1 MTSLGGAP
9 TRLEISLVGAAGPT
23 DRPGRG
29 FGFIAGGPDQLL
41 GWLEQQLGLS
51 GVDERWWRVEL
62 LARGIARALDGD
74 RAAAS
79 FADFQPLESIEAS
92 FKIDR
97 FGTAGKLL
105 HLRDS
110 LLLEGPLAGAPNID
124 AWPAADYAK
133 LPTLAAAASAAG
145 KAACAHLPA
154 DHLFL
159 FRRGVADRLGAV
171 AAALAADQILPR
183 YEIVLVEPLQ
193 TWPRRWQDLLR
204 RLHVAPADRGDP
216 AHVQSVEEFAPVGP
230 VAETGTTL
238 AAWQSLVDPRGTETL
253 PSKPGSLAANA
264 ADKTLAALTC
274 SSMHA
279 ACTAVASALAVEF
292 AERIKPSDGSPGLE
306 AEMAKPSAERRAMP
320 WLDDIMI
327 VCADDDVAICLDG
340 EFSRLG
346 LPTFGASASRTSSDL
361 LAILPL
367 AIAARFTPANSDRV
381 RELLCLAV
389 PPVHVGLARE
399 LVGVLRSLPGVGSPK
414 WDSTVAAHPRV
425 ENRVALSHWIPRP
438 VIDAAGGLANLSR
451 GADGRETLSVA
462 EVRDVLDLVET
473 YALDRRV
480 FDNHG
485 GDPAAQAQLRLLAER
500 ARAIGRLL
508 EPRASND
515 RLDRAELDAL
525 VEHVSEPYSARVF
538 TEQAGSPFRV
548 HSLAAIRHLQD
559 EAPINIRH
567 VIWLGVRSDC
577 VGASDWLSAEIDQLH
592 KAGLCVPKPTETMLL
607 ARHAEQD
614 GILRIA
620 ESLTVVDFPASDNSL
635 HAHPLWT
642 FLKDCLSPAGSAS
655 ALVNLDAELAAANH
669 KTSAVPVGRWT
680 IPVEWTTP
688 EPAPG
693 PQPEWRIPDDIVIR
707 PRKHL
712 SWTELDKRVGCPLA
726 WLLERHA
733 GFWPGRR
740 ADVPNDFILLGTV
753 AEQIIR
759 EEAAT
764 WLADAPAD
772 EDAAAERMLVTTE
785 QMLPFL
791 WPVVAVGSGGHRR
804 DELYQSLDRMA
815 RAMQSLAGA
824 CDGFGTSLDALGPRV
839 AMRGGH
845 TFTGE
850 IDWAPT
856 SDPIVLD
863 FKWGKS
869 KYTDLFAHKNFGQ
882 LAIYAWNRL
891 HRENAATGRWT
902 GKTVD
907 DVFIAY
913 WSIRDAALIRKPP
926 SASTQS
932 VVDSLEQMLLLA
944 DDLFVTHRRAIAW
957 PLLPPAERRRSEP
970 AGTPLDTDL
979 ASWQTHLPRQS
990 GAASTPTDTW
1000 HVCEYCKFDR
1010 ICGKT
1015 PVR

>member
-23 DRPGRG
+23 DRPGCG
-29 FGFIAGGPDQLL
+29 FGFIAGGPEQLL

-62 LARGIARALDGD
+62 LARALDEAIVGD
-74 RAAAS
+74 CYPSWGPLDAIEASYRIDRFAAAS
-79 FADFQPLESIEAS
+79 
-92 FKIDR
+92 
-97 FGTAGKLL
+97 KLL
-105 HLRDS
+105 HVRDS
-110 LLLEGPLAGAPNID
+110 LLLECPLDGD
-124 AWPAADYAK
+124 LDLETWPFADYSQ
-133 LPTLAAAASAAG
+133 LPLLAAAASTAS
-145 KAACAHLPA
+145 KAAQEHLS
-154 DHLFL
+154 DGELFL
-159 FRRGVADRLGAV
+159 LRRSVADRVKAV
-171 AAALAADQILPR
+171 AAALEGGQILPR
-183 YEIVLVEPLQ
+183 YEIVLVEPAKE
-193 TWPRRWQDLLR
+193 WPRRWRDLFAK
-204 RLHVAPADRGDP
+204 LHVPPAKRADP
-216 AHVQSVEEFAPVGP
+216 AHVQSVEEFSPIASPTAKP
-230 VAETGTTL
+230 DTAL

-253 PSKPGSLAANA
+253 PPASGSLAAKT

-292 AERIKPSDGSPGLE
+292 AERIKPADGSPGLYV
-306 AEMAKPSAERRAMP
+306 EMTKSLAERRPMP
-320 WLDDIMI
+320 WLDDVMI
-327 VCADDDVAICLDG
+327 VCADDDTALCLDG
-340 EFSRLG
+340 ELSRLG
-346 LPTFGASASRTSSDL
+346 LPTFGASASRTTSDL

-367 AIAARFTPANSDRV
+367 AIAARFTPAHADRV

-389 PPVHVGLARE
+389 PPVDVGLARE
-399 LVGVLRSLPGVGSPK
+399 LVGVLRSLPGAGSPK
-414 WDSTVAAHPRV
+414 WDATIIAHPRV
-425 ENRVALSHWIPRP
+425 EDRVTLGQWIPRP
-438 VIDAAGGLANLSR
+438 AQDAVGRLANPSR

-462 EVRDVLDLVET
+462 ELRDALDLVET

-480 FDNHG
+480 FDNQG
-485 GDPAAQAQLRLLAER
+485 GDPAAQAQLRIMAER
-500 ARAIGRLL
+500 ARAIGRLIQ
-508 EPRASND
+508 PRASED
-515 RLDRAELDAL
+515 RLDRAEIDAHL
-525 VEHVSEPYSARVF
+525 EHVSESFLARVF
-538 TEQAGSPFRV
+538 AEQAGSPFRV
-548 HSLAAIRHLQD
+548 RSLAAIRHSQD

-567 VIWLGVRSDC
+567 VIWLGVRSDR
-577 VGASDWLSAEIDQLH
+577 VGGSDWSSAEIDQLH
-592 KAGLCVPKPTETMLL
+592 KAGLYVPKPTGKTLF

-620 ESLTVVDFPASDNSL
+620 ESLTVVDFPAADNSC

-642 FLKDCLSPAGSAS
+642 LLKDCLSPAGSAS
-655 ALVNLDAELAAANH
+655 ALVNLDAELAAAND
-669 KTSAVPVGRWT
+669 KTTGVPVGRWT
-680 IPVEWTTP
+680 IPVVWTTP
-688 EPAPG
+688 EPAPS
-693 PQPEWRIPDDIVIR
+693 PQPEWVIPSDIKKIQ
-707 PRKHL
+707 PRNHL

-764 WLADAPAD
+764 WLTDPPTD
-772 EDAAAERMLVTTE
+772 EDAAAERMLTTAKR
-785 QMLPFL
+785 MLPFL

-804 DELYQSLDRMA
+804 DQLYQSLDRMA

-856 SDPIVLD
+856 SDLIVLD

-869 KYTDLFAHKNFGQ
+869 KYADLFANENFGQ

-902 GKTVD
+902 GKAVD
-907 DVFIAY
+907 EVFIAY
-913 WSIRDAALIRKPP
+913 WSIRDAALIGKPP

-932 VVDSLEQMLLLA
+932 VADSLEAMLMLA
-944 DDLFVTHRRAIAW
+944 DDLFGTHTRAIAW
-957 PLLPPAERRRSEP
+957 PLLPPAERQLQET
-970 AGTPLDTDL
+970 AGTPLHTDL
-979 ASWQTHLPRQS
+979 GSWATHLPRQS
-990 GAASTPTDTW
+990 GAASTPKDTW
-1000 HVCEYCKFDR
+1000 HLCDYCKFDR

-1015 PVR
+1015 AVR